1 MKANPS
7 LPARMNPM
15 KQMQDFS
22 QSEQRP
28 HFKDS
33 VGLWILLGSS
43 NQLFEEGLARC
54 LCMGNAEGREKPLL
68 LAFQLCL
75 AVSGNR
81 ITVITILITSE
92 KQDGI

>member
-28 HFKDS
+28 HFKDP

-54 LCMGNAEGREKPLL
+54 L
-68 LAFQLCL
+68 
-75 AVSGNR
+75 
-81 ITVITILITSE
+81 
-92 KQDGI
+92 